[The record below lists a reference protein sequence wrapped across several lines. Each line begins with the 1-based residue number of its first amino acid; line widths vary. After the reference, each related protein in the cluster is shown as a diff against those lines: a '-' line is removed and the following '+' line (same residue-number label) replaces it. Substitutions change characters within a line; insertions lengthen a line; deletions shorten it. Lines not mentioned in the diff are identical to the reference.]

1 MFYSVEAVLL
11 TKSIATSSHKGII
24 SKFGEIFIK
33 NGIFPKEMGRELNRA
48 FEKRQLGDYEHIFM
62 ISEEEAKEILLNGKD
77 FVEKIIHYLK
87 DLGELEDNSFND

>member
-1 MFYSVEAVLL
+1 
-11 TKSIATSSHKGII
+11 
-24 SKFGEIFIK
+24 
-33 NGIFPKEMGRELNRA
+33 MGRELNRA